1 MSFFILSFY
10 CNEYDE
16 SLCFLINRFVRCVH
30 LVNDFVCSGGDDDD
44 YDDELKFLIL
54 YQQAKASLC
63 CFVLKMLFSYCSNRL
78 TDCRKTVQEL
88 SSVYLTKINKESFN
102 SPSKL

>member
-78 TDCRKTVQEL
+78 TDCRKTADRK
-88 SSVYLTKINKESFN
+88 SVV
-102 SPSKL
+102 